1 MHINGQLLLTWI
13 HMILQH
19 SNASERELFKKN
31 TLISRVT
38 VSRIEDVCCIR
49 YSSLRLFY

>member
-19 SNASERELFKKN
+19 SNASERELFKKD

-38 VSRIEDVCCIR
+38 VSRTEEACCIH
-49 YSSLRLFY
+49 YSSLRYFY